1 MVEARKFPYLTD
13 ARIVS
18 QVGMEMKAKGWV
30 SQRMAI

>member
-1 MVEARKFPYLTD
+1 MVEAGKFPYLVNV
-13 ARIVS
+13 RMIS